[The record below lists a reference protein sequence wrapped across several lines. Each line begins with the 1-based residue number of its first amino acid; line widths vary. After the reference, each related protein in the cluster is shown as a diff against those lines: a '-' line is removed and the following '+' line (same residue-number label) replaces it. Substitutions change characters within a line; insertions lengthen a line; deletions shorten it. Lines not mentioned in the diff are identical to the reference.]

1 MGLQHKN
8 RAPWF
13 RSIIKPVLSSKL
25 RINCEWS
32 EYFNFQ
38 REVGKYDINM
48 AVDNVCKIFVLK
60 CKTEEA
66 ASFESGKIISSFLT
80 SAKKNG
86 VVVLSLSVH

>member
-1 MGLQHKN
+1 MSLTEIGGTSTQK

-48 AVDNVCKIFVLK
+48 AGDNVCKIFFALK

-80 SAKKNG
+80 SAKKMG
-86 VVVLSLSVH
+86 F